1 MLSTPPLPY
10 QVALGFKEA
19 VKKFKALKA
28 KPSYPESKIK
38 WIRMVALKIIDLLE
52 EETIK
57 YNKINPDEKILTNDL
72 ISGASTALNMLL
84 KAAGVVKKK
93 N

>member
-1 MLSTPPLPY
+1 MLSTPPFPY

-19 VKKFKALKA
+19 VKKFKEKRA
-28 KPSYPESKIK
+28 KSSYPESKIK

-57 YNKINPDEKILTNDL
+57 YNKINPNEKILTNDL

-93 N
+93 D